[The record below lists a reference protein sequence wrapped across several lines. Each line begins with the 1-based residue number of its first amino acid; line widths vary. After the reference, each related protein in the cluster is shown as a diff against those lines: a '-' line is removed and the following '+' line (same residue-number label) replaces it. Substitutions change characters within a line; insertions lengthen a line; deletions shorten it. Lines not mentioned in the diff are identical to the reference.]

1 MITPNMVIN
10 HLLPYMILLQGHAP
24 PSCRER
30 SLLQHPP
37 PLQDTGT
44 ALFQTIKFQRTSFDQ

>member
-1 MITPNMVIN
+1 MVIN
-10 HLLPYMILLQGHAP
+10 NLLPHIVLLQGHAP